1 MRAWRRTGPRLLR
14 VVERLNKERALRAL
28 LALRLP
34 FTSGKAARTGAR
46 VEVLVADAAQ
56 DPVDQSPGLLYCEH
70 KRQNQKTPGA
80 IPKGKDVDRP
90 GAVDASR
97 RAFARPI
104 NISPSLRALGGPS
117 RAGRGR
123 ARPRLSASAARA
135 VAAHHACAT
144 HVHACRRA
152 DDAYSAGWLD
162 RTEGWRAA
170 ARARRAISVFNIGPS
185 PAARSHLARGSRFV
199 LARLG
204 SSSSACAPRCRTG
217 SSSQDGEPIFPCA
230 SARRLPTPDRN

>member
-170 ARARRAISVFNIGPS
+170 ARAARAPDFNVTPTG
-185 PAARSHLARGSRFV
+185 RSSRLARGSRFV
-199 LARLG
+199 LA
-204 SSSSACAPRCRTG
+204 SSSWASSSACAPRCRTG